1 MTNYIPIKELKKA
14 VICFKEKANEIIK
27 RLNIPWKVKMPED
40 NNKWGVPEVSYS
52 EKEIVIDLTKLS
64 YFKGTVCVTNAD
76 GSQVQKTAFILGYIV
91 DETDDD

>member
-40 NNKWGVPEVSYS
+40 NTKWGTAVVSYS
-52 EKEIVIDLTKLS
+52 EKEIVIDLTQLN
-64 YFKGTVCVTNAD
+64 YVIVTACDENLN
-76 GSQVQKTAFILGYIV
+76 QKKFMLLGFPIEEAEV
-91 DETDDD
+91 DD